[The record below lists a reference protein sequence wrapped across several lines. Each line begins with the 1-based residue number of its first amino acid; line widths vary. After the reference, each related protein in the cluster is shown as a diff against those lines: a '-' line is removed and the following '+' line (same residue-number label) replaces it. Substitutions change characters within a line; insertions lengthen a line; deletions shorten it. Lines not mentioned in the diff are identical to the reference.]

1 VLPPIAV
8 GIKEAAVMIGVS
20 PNTIRRQV
28 AAGRLHTVR
37 VGRRRV
43 IPIDVLREFVERGKR
58 ERT

>member
-20 PNTIRRQV
+20 PNTIRRQI
-28 AAGRLHTVR
+28 ASGRLQTAQI
-37 VGRRRV
+37 GRRRV
-43 IPIDVLREFVERGKR
+43 VPIDALRELVEAKR